1 VIAEGSRQQPRPPA
15 PTTNNAQQP
24 DSLRAGIARDVE
36 PIPRAEEGS
45 SQAVDDT
52 RRDVPEGDALLK
64 TSSPETKYTI

>member
-1 VIAEGSRQQPRPPA
+1 
-15 PTTNNAQQP
+15 
-24 DSLRAGIARDVE
+24 VE